1 MMKSSVSDIT
11 LFTTERQSELTMI
24 LEKPSSLAKLIAL
37 RIASVSAISGV
48 TTSSMRLLQAVK

>member
-1 MMKSSVSDIT
+1 
-11 LFTTERQSELTMI
+11 MI
-24 LEKPSSLAKLIAL
+24 FEKPSSLAKLIAL

>member
-11 LFTTERQSELTMI
+11 LFTTKRQSELTMI